1 MARKRTT
8 TGTGNSSQTTEA
20 TLAALAAHIAR
31 FVLEGT
37 LDSRCA
43 AKLAR
48 RLKKEADAIAT
59 DSVETED
66 DWHALRRSFD
76 ELDEAVRQHD
86 AALLV
91 AANAALRVRERAP
104 ARRAK

>member
-1 MARKRTT
+1 MARKRT

-48 RLKKEADAIAT
+48 RLKKEADTIAT

-66 DWHALRRSFD
+66 DRHELRRSFD